1 MTEGCGKKSKQLD
14 SYRSLPEGVQERLDF
29 LFNHL
34 YIRSKIWVGQ
44 ARQMREFGINL
55 RERLVLEM
63 LYFSGP
69 DGLPQHV
76 IGGHF
81 GMPPSGGHQ
90 R

>member
-1 MTEGCGKKSKQLD
+1 
-14 SYRSLPEGVQERLDF
+14 
-29 LFNHL
+29 
-34 YIRSKIWVGQ
+34 
-44 ARQMREFGINL
+44 MREFGINL